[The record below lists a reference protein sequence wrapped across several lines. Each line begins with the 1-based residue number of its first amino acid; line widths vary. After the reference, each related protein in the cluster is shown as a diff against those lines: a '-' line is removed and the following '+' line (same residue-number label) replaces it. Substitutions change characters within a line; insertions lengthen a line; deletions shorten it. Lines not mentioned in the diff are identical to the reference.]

1 MDVGSDALVRLP
13 VDEVR
18 DPSDPNIVVQRAI
31 PSGVQALCKALPVG
45 SDALVRL
52 PVDEVRDPSDPN
64 IVVQRAIPSGVQ
76 ALCKALPDAFGLSD
90 HEMVSRSIEDFFEFR
105 RGKMTFQEYSTEW
118 DRRLE
123 EATTRAGLDLND
135 NEVDANLTTK
145 FVDDIKLQLQGG
157 LEKDYDYEYE
167 PWLGEQE
174 SWYESEEGW
183 PEDQTEY
190 YEEHPDYHGEI
201 QETEK
206 KGTGGSPTAGS
217 ADQS

>member
-1 MDVGSDALVRLP
+1 MQLRLARPDGTMD
-13 VDEVR
+13 
-18 DPSDPNIVVQRAI
+18 
-31 PSGVQALCKALPVG
+31 VG

-157 LEKDYDYEYE
+157 LEKVSRSKE
-167 PWLGEQE
+167 PGVALDNP
-174 SWYESEEGW
+174 EGRCW
-183 PEDQTEY
+183 
-190 YEEHPDYHGEI
+190 
-201 QETEK
+201 
-206 KGTGGSPTAGS
+206 
-217 ADQS
+217 